1 MARAIKLRNQGAN
14 TISLSLKSV
23 ANYEGK
29 HDNCVTVLDFFFR
42 GTFLEFNF
50 FTFHICWMGHK
61 HLESGGRVL
70 ILPELDPQIA
80 EGAEEWNQ
88 CHLILNQLSH
98 IDILKE
104 DILFLF
110 LIDIL
115 LLIKFIFYS
124 LTFVNNIRKSCQKD

>member
-1 MARAIKLRNQGAN
+1 MRESMIIVLQ
-14 TISLSLKSV
+14 SLI
-23 ANYEGK
+23 
-29 HDNCVTVLDFFFR
+29 FFFR

-70 ILPELDPQIA
+70 IVPELDPQIA

-98 IDILKE
+98 IDTLE
-104 DILFLF
+104 VGNPLFVFNYYLV
-110 LIDIL
+110 IEQN
-115 LLIKFIFYS
+115 IFHS
-124 LTFVNNIRKSCQKD
+124 LTFVNNFRKGVNKLKNYGRADC